1 MTRVGAL
8 VLLLCTLTVAR
19 LGAATAPDL
28 RSRISIDG
36 NVSDF
41 EPDEWILD
49 SSTAFSER
57 PGDSRWG
64 LDNDI
69 TAIAVTWDFYNLYIA
84 VPAVTTSGTLMLF
97 LDTMCGGAEDLT
109 STDYFRR
116 NIEFGGLTANVLI
129 SANRIS
135 GEVLAGYMDC
145 TRSLNLVGD
154 DFESVYFQDGAQGG
168 ALEIALPWEIL
179 GNFERGSGGV
189 SLPDTDAVLRVLSV
203 VAGGDGS
210 SAGDA
215 APDPSVIFEGDSTRT
230 AVADNHAIIPLDG
243 DGDGFLDAGVSPRA
257 VTRYAI
263 SPASQ
268 GTTARQ
274 VLALRVP
281 LDRKVYSP
289 REESGV
295 SFTVV
300 LESADYAEP
309 VYLDARIYSAAGYVV
324 RTLAEES
331 PVDFSSGDASINWDF
346 KNDRGDFVP
355 GGIYI
360 LAVSGG
366 AGKGTPKS
374 TVKASFSVL
383 R

>member
-1 MTRVGAL
+1 MTRLGAL
-8 VLLLCTLTVAR
+8 VPLLCILAATP

-36 NVSDF
+36 KVTDF
-41 EPDEWILD
+41 ETDEWILD

-109 STDYFRR
+109 STNYFRR
-116 NIEFGGLTANVLI
+116 NIEFGSLTANLLI
-129 SANRIS
+129 SADRIS

-154 DFESVYFQDGAQGG
+154 DIESVYLQDGARGG

-179 GNFERGSGGV
+179 GDFERVSGGV
-189 SLPDTDAVLRVLSV
+189 RLPDTDAVLRILSV
-203 VAGGDGS
+203 VTAGDGS
-210 SAGDA
+210 GAGDA
-215 APDPSVIFEGDSTRT
+215 APDPSVVLEGDSTRV
-230 AVADNHAIIPLDG
+230 AVADNHAIIPLDEE
-243 DGDGFLDAGVSPRA
+243 GDGFLDAGVSPRA
-257 VTRYAI
+257 ATQYAV
-263 SPASQ
+263 SAASQ
-268 GTTARQ
+268 GTNAGQ
-274 VLALRVP
+274 VLALRIP
-281 LDRKVYSP
+281 LDRKVYAPSQ
-289 REESGV
+289 EAEV

-300 LESADYAEP
+300 LDSDYAEP
-309 VYLDARIYSAAGYVV
+309 VYLDVRIYSSAGYVV
-324 RTLAEES
+324 RSLAEES
-331 PVDFSSGDASINWDF
+331 PVDFSTGDASIDWDF
-346 KNDRGDFVP
+346 KDDRGDFVP

-360 LAVSGG
+360 FAVSGG

-374 TVKASFSVL
+374 TAKAAFSVL